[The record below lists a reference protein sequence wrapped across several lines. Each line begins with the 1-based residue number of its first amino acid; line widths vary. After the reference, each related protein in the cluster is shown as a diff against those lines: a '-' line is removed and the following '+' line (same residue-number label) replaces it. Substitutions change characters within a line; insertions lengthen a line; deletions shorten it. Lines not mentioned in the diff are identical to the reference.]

1 MKLIINRIFIC
12 VTLLSISG
20 LVFSSIYLPLERF
33 LYRMVSAKFMVFI
46 NTLALF
52 SFVLPFYYIVSLLEG
67 SETAFVDYDAV
78 VFDGK
83 TIYDNVVADAL
94 TTFDFIKYIDT
105 IWLIGAMIF
114 LSVKVVMYISVI
126 TKVKYKSF
134 VIKSDR
140 WITAFDKLENKYSK
154 KHILLLG
161 SNYAGTPFTT
171 GVVQQYIIIPAMM
184 INSLD
189 DEEIDFILRHEF
201 YHASQND
208 VARKILIIVLNSL
221 NWFNPLFFFLK
232 EKLFHWIEIACD
244 EAVMENCNVMQKRKY
259 AKLLIKSLEFENV
272 LWKENSYR
280 VCYVGNSIKNY
291 KRRILEIM
299 REKKQKGIYGKVF
312 VSAFAVFSM
321 VCGNVVAKAADGPIN
336 KMFSENIS
344 VVDAD
349 EVAFLF
355 HSTELQLEREVVD
368 YKVATPEENFKKVE
382 FDMNEDIT
390 YEFVF
395 EDGRVRSIENTIDPN
410 HIHTIVDGIFKVHK
424 KNKNGSCTTTYY
436 DGKQCTGCGFTWKG
450 DVIKTVTEDPCM
462 H

>member
-208 VARKILIIVLNSL
+208 VARKILIIVLNPL

-232 EKLFHWIEIACD
+232 ENLFHWIEIACD

-321 VCGNVVAKAADGPIN
+321 VCGNVVAKAADVPVN

-349 EVAFLF
+349 ETEVIFTP
-355 HSTELQLEREVVD
+355 TELETEFID
-368 YKVATPEENFKKVE
+368 FEFITPEENFRELVIGIDK
-382 FDMNEDIT
+382 NIT
-390 YEFVF
+390 YEIIC
-395 EDGRVRSIENTIDPN
+395 EDGEVRTMQENIELN
-410 HIHTIVDGIFKVHK
+410 HIHTIKDAVIKVHK
-424 KNKNGSCTTTYY
+424 KNRDGSCTTTYY

>member
-232 EKLFHWIEIACD
+232 ENLFHWIEIACD

-321 VCGNVVAKAADGPIN
+321 VCGNVVAKAADVPVN

-349 EVAFLF
+349 ETEVIFTP
-355 HSTELQLEREVVD
+355 TELETEFID
-368 YKVATPEENFKKVE
+368 FEFITPEENFREVVIGIDK
-382 FDMNEDIT
+382 NIT
-390 YEFVF
+390 YEIIC
-395 EDGRVRSIENTIDPN
+395 EDGEVRTMQENIELN
-410 HIHTIVDGIFKVHK
+410 HIHTIKDAVIKVHK
-424 KNKNGSCTTTYY
+424 KNRDGSCTTTYY

>member
-1 MKLIINRIFIC
+1 
-12 VTLLSISG
+12 
-20 LVFSSIYLPLERF
+20 
-33 LYRMVSAKFMVFI
+33 
-46 NTLALF
+46 
-52 SFVLPFYYIVSLLEG
+52 
-67 SETAFVDYDAV
+67 
-78 VFDGK
+78 
-83 TIYDNVVADAL
+83 
-94 TTFDFIKYIDT
+94 
-105 IWLIGAMIF
+105 MIF

-232 EKLFHWIEIACD
+232 ENLFHWIEIACD

-291 KRRILEIM
+291 KRRIEDF
-299 REKKQKGIYGKVF
+299 G
-312 VSAFAVFSM
+312 
-321 VCGNVVAKAADGPIN
+321 
-336 KMFSENIS
+336 
-344 VVDAD
+344 
-349 EVAFLF
+349 
-355 HSTELQLEREVVD
+355 D
-368 YKVATPEENFKKVE
+368 YA
-382 FDMNEDIT
+382 
-390 YEFVF
+390 
-395 EDGRVRSIENTIDPN
+395 
-410 HIHTIVDGIFKVHK
+410 
-424 KNKNGSCTTTYY
+424 
-436 DGKQCTGCGFTWKG
+436 
-450 DVIKTVTEDPCM
+450 
-462 H
+462 

>member
-134 VIKSDR
+134 VIKSDC

-232 EKLFHWIEIACD
+232 ENLFHWIEIACD

-321 VCGNVVAKAADGPIN
+321 VCGNVVAKAADVPVN

-349 EVAFLF
+349 ETEVIFTP
-355 HSTELQLEREVVD
+355 TELETEFID
-368 YKVATPEENFKKVE
+368 FEFITPEENFRELVIGIDK
-382 FDMNEDIT
+382 NIT
-390 YEFVF
+390 YEIIC
-395 EDGRVRSIENTIDPN
+395 EDGEVRTMQENIELN
-410 HIHTIVDGIFKVHK
+410 HIHTIKDAVIKVHK
-424 KNKNGSCTTTYY
+424 KNRDVSCTTTYY